1 MGNKINIGNNNRM
14 KDTNIAGNNV
24 IISKEG
30 KKNNFWLWVL
40 KHLEAI
46 ISAVISGAVSA
57 LVAWLIT
64 YLCLK

>member
-14 KDTNIAGNNV
+14 EDTNIAGNNI

-30 KKNNFWLWVL
+30 KKNNFWMWIL

-46 ISAVISGAVSA
+46 VSAVISGAVSA
-57 LVAWLIT
+57 LVAWFIT